1 MIRSLLIYTQFF
13 TRIPVPLTI
22 DLSYIRTGVPFLSL
36 FGLLLGCLWSSLFL
50 LLTSVLPSSL
60 SLVVL
65 LFFDV
70 LLTGGFHMDA
80 LADTAD
86 GLFSSRK
93 PERMLEIMKD
103 SRMGTNGVLAL
114 IFFYLLFV
122 AAFWEQK
129 FIDWQVLLMLATI
142 SKAGLAIQVWKLR
155 DARAHTGSG
164 NFFQGAKGHHIV
176 LAQALPIGL
185 SFYFFQNKGLIAYA
199 SFLVGALLYR
209 RFVYRKIGGQT
220 GDTLGAYALLGQ
232 LCYLLGLVI

>member
-86 GLFSSRK
+86 GLF
-93 PERMLEIMKD
+93 
-103 SRMGTNGVLAL
+103 
-114 IFFYLLFV
+114 LLV
-122 AAFWEQK
+122 SQS
-129 FIDWQVLLMLATI
+129 VC
-142 SKAGLAIQVWKLR
+142 WKL
-155 DARAHTGSG
+155 
-164 NFFQGAKGHHIV
+164 
-176 LAQALPIGL
+176 
-185 SFYFFQNKGLIAYA
+185 
-199 SFLVGALLYR
+199 
-209 RFVYRKIGGQT
+209 
-220 GDTLGAYALLGQ
+220 
-232 LCYLLGLVI
+232 